1 MKKKYL
7 LCEGSNPISK
17 YYPGSP
23 CRQELEVTDN
33 IVSVVCWRCLARLV
47 SPPPEKKSQTSSGFA
62 RGWQFMNQFVH
73 SDGRVFHKGVE
84 QPDLFGT
91 LEATPVKDYE
101 PKKKKESL
109 DDKIQKEFYQKL
121 KSKKGKTS
129 KKVKQKVK
137 K

>member
-7 LCEGSNPISK
+7 TCEGNNPTSK
-17 YYPGSP
+17 YYPGAP
-23 CRQELEVTDN
+23 CNKKLEVTDN

-47 SPPPEKKSQTSSGFA
+47 TPPQEKKPQNSIGFP

-73 SDGRVFHKGVE
+73 TDGKVYHKGVE
-84 QPDLFGT
+84 QPELFGT
-91 LEATPVKDYE
+91 LEATPMKEYE

-121 KSKKGKTS
+121 KSKKSGRS
-129 KKVKQKVK
+129 KKNTK

>member
-1 MKKKYL
+1 MNKKYL
-7 LCEGSNPISK
+7 LCEGSNPTSK
-17 YYPGSP
+17 YYPGAP
-23 CRQELEVTDN
+23 CNKKLEVTDN

-47 SPPPEKKSQTSSGFA
+47 TPPQEKKQQIPTGFP

-73 SDGRVFHKGVE
+73 TDGKVFHKGVE

-91 LEATPVKDYE
+91 LDPTPIKEYE

-121 KSKKGKTS
+121 KSKKSGRS
-129 KKVKQKVK
+129 KKNK
-137 K
+137 KNK

>member
-7 LCEGSNPISK
+7 TCEGNNPTSK
-17 YYPGSP
+17 YYPGAP
-23 CRQELEVTDN
+23 CNKKLEVTDN

-47 SPPPEKKSQTSSGFA
+47 TPPQEKKQQISTGFP

-73 SDGRVFHKGVE
+73 TDGKVYHKGVE
-84 QPDLFGT
+84 QPELFGT
-91 LEATPVKDYE
+91 LEATPMKEYE

-121 KSKKGKTS
+121 KSKKSGRS
-129 KKVKQKVK
+129 KKNK
-137 K
+137 KNK

>member
-7 LCEGSNPISK
+7 ACEGSNPSSK

-23 CRQELEVTDN
+23 CRQELEVTEN

-47 SPPPEKKSQTSSGFA
+47 SPPQEKKTQTSIGFP

-73 SDGRVFHKGVE
+73 SDGRVFHKGIE
-84 QPDLFGT
+84 QPDLHGT
-91 LEATPVKDYE
+91 MDPTVIKDYE

-109 DDKIQKEFYQKL
+109 DDKIQKEFYEKL
-121 KSKKGKTS
+121 KSKKSKTTRKS
-129 KKVKQKVK
+129 KQKAK